1 MVATGSKEEGLVD
14 VSHCFKGGH
23 GRNRTTDTRV
33 FSIRGTVSCWF
44 RICLST
50 SAKEEFSEQHAVR
63 TSQRF
68 LIFPYFSVHDYTGIT
83 QTQGQAKLLKGL
95 AKSFDHSLEKRGGG
109 GKLAI
114 RTMFV
119 TRSVTPIKF

>member
-14 VSHCFKGGH
+14 VSHCFKGGQ
-23 GRNRTTDTRV
+23 GRNRTTDTRI
-33 FSIRGTVSCWF
+33 FSIRGTVSRWF

-50 SAKEEFSEQHAVR
+50 SAKEEFSEQHAGR
-63 TSQRF
+63 TSQKF

-83 QTQGQAKLLKGL
+83 QTQRSDEIVGGPGEELR
-95 AKSFDHSLEKRGGG
+95 SLSRKKGGG

-114 RTMFV
+114 RTTFV

>member
-14 VSHCFKGGH
+14 VSHCFKGGQ
-23 GRNRTTDTRV
+23 GRNRTTDTRI
-33 FSIRGTVSCWF
+33 FSILGTVSRWF
-44 RICLST
+44 PICLST
-50 SAKEEFSEQHAVR
+50 SAKGEFSEQHAVR
-63 TSQRF
+63 RSQEF
-68 LIFPYFSVHDYTGIT
+68 PISPYFSVHDYTGIT
-83 QTQGQAKLLKGL
+83 QTQGQTKLLEGL